1 MDSLSCAALQ
11 HGIGQAHGEG
21 AAGTLLAYVH
31 TNTLVV
37 NNTARNMARRLA
49 EEDVDGMLRILQTF
63 LGTVPYC
70 HDANSEGHYQQVLY
84 IIFTLLSDY
93 FADVEIHT
101 PTGRVDVVMR
111 TDTTLYLFE
120 LKLNKDART
129 AMEQIRLKDH
139 APRFA
144 LCPLPAV
151 KVGINF
157 DSERHTISDWEIE

>member
-1 MDSLSCAALQ
+1 
-11 HGIGQAHGEG
+11 
-21 AAGTLLAYVH
+21 
-31 TNTLVV
+31 
-37 NNTARNMARRLA
+37 
-49 EEDVDGMLRILQTF
+49 MLRILQTF

-139 APRFA
+139 APASPSVPCRWSRSA
-144 LCPLPAV
+144 
-151 KVGINF
+151 
-157 DSERHTISDWEIE
+157 SISTQNVTPSLIGR